1 MAFLAASHELP
12 QPQLNHVKDSCP
24 QPTPAHTLVSGQRPH
39 SLSAGCHSPS
49 LPCQGKGTSLHI
61 LPNLSPQHKLNT
73 CTGRVL
79 RSIPW
84 MDWNWSRLGS
94 TYVWCCIP
102 HFWERCNQWWETAV
116 GVVSDTSWEAP
127 SPGCGVAATWAQGEL
142 CGAARRPGPCSRE
155 GCLALS
161 KCKRMR
167 QGKTQVFVLVPREK
181 DITVHL
187 VLPLVNIKWENK
199 VKCNCYASMVV
210 PFLQWGMKALMYIND
225 CKRCR
230 GELCAKWCRKI
241 FSKKSTLPSE
251 CLNFIYICTF
261 IHSSTQRA
269 RPVDTI
275 STIGKKLVNQLN
287 TLLNLSKGKKN

>member
-1 MAFLAASHELP
+1 MLQPGCIRPEHHSQRLPRVWFPMYSVNLSLVKSSPPFADSGFFGCITRAASATAKPCEGLLP
-12 QPQLNHVKDSCP
+12 
-24 QPTPAHTLVSGQRPH
+24 PAHPLVSGQIPH
-39 SLSAGCHSPS
+39 SLSAGCHCPS

-73 CTGRVL
+73 CTGRVF

-84 MDWNWSRLGS
+84 MDWNWSGLGS
-94 TYVWCCIP
+94 TYIWCCSP
-102 HFWERCNQWWETAV
+102 RFWERCNHWWETAV

-142 CGAARRPGPCSRE
+142 CGAARRPGPCSKE

-187 VLPLVNIKWENK
+187 VLPLANIKWENK

-210 PFLQWGMKALMYIND
+210 PFLQWGMKALTYIND

-230 GELCAKWCRKI
+230 GKLCA
-241 FSKKSTLPSE
+241 T
-251 CLNFIYICTF
+251 
-261 IHSSTQRA
+261 
-269 RPVDTI
+269 
-275 STIGKKLVNQLN
+275 
-287 TLLNLSKGKKN
+287 